1 MDYDLKFSRII
12 NAPRPEVFNYF
23 TDAIL
28 LESWSYPDGMILK
41 VPFFENNLHG
51 QYRYE
56 HEDKNGKLYICTG
69 YIEGYETN
77 RRLLTVDHVETG
89 EGEVIF
95 DELIS
100 DIIFSE
106 DAGGCRI
113 EVRQK
118 GFKNDQEAQECL
130 RGWDQSLNRLNLL
143 FEQLLGLNN
152 PV

>member
-1 MDYDLKFSRII
+1 MSYDLNFSRII
-12 NAPRPEVFNYF
+12 QAPRPEVFNYF
-23 TDAIL
+23 TDATL
-28 LESWSYPDGMILK
+28 LESWCYPDGMSLK

-56 HEDKNGKLYICTG
+56 HQDISGKLYVCTG
-69 YIEGYETN
+69 YIEGYESD

-106 DAGGCRI
+106 DAGGCKI

-118 GFKNDQEAQECL
+118 GFKSEEEAQDCL
-130 RGWDQSLNRLNLL
+130 KGWDQCLNRLDRL
-143 FEQLLGLNN
+143 FEELLGLNN
-152 PV
+152 PM